1 MIKNK
6 PDWLKS
12 KGYIHITPS
21 LSVEKDWRVYEQKI
35 TNKKYIEKYA
45 FFPLM
50 HDSISERKYKKYD
63 NRKHLNTNKS
73 GRTHCFKIR
82 KGKSKQTIKS
92 RPIHYASH
100 FDSLIYSYYGN
111 ILNSKYLDVIK
122 EDPEL
127 DKSIIAYRKINL
139 ENQNKGKSTIHFAKE
154 AFDEIE
160 SRSHQKNV
168 AALTFDI
175 ENFFSGLDH
184 KILYN
189 KWCEIIKEQN
199 LPNDHYKI
207 FRACTNFSYILRD
220 NLRKEYYPG
229 SRRSGF
235 DEKKLHLIRKAKGYK
250 CFFYDVKELRE
261 EIKNGNLKVY
271 KNPFTKKLD
280 NGKVVKIGIPQGL
293 PLSAVLANIYL
304 LDFDRNIIKEIVRKY
319 RGYYR
324 RYSDDLLIIC
334 SSDDVDNIKHF
345 VLNEILKYGL
355 KISSHKTEE
364 FLFENLVYNKNFDKR
379 LTSVKIENNQ
389 RRIAKPLIYLGFEY
403 RGFSTSIKST
413 NLSKYYRR
421 LIYIVKRRA
430 KRASQNITPESKKAI
445 YKHQIKKLYNAPLKN
460 IDSDSKELKQKFRTR
475 YRFVKNELGEYDLE
489 PVKMP
494 IKKQSNYISYL
505 KRCDRIFNRNKS
517 NSFLNQVRK
526 RKNILNHAIKKH
538 LNKNF

>member
-1 MIKNK
+1 M
-6 PDWLKS
+6 
-12 KGYIHITPS
+12 
-21 LSVEKDWRVYEQKI
+21 
-35 TNKKYIEKYA
+35 
-45 FFPLM
+45 
-50 HDSISERKYKKYD
+50 
-63 NRKHLNTNKS
+63 
-73 GRTHCFKIR
+73 
-82 KGKSKQTIKS
+82 
-92 RPIHYASH
+92 
-100 FDSLIYSYYGN
+100 
-111 ILNSKYLDVIK
+111 
-122 EDPEL
+122 
-127 DKSIIAYRKINL
+127 
-139 ENQNKGKSTIHFAKE
+139 
-154 AFDEIE
+154 
-160 SRSHQKNV
+160 
-168 AALTFDI
+168 
-175 ENFFSGLDH
+175 
-184 KILYN
+184 
-189 KWCEIIKEQN
+189 
-199 LPNDHYKI
+199 
-207 FRACTNFSYILRD
+207 
-220 NLRKEYYPG
+220 
-229 SRRSGF
+229 
-235 DEKKLHLIRKAKGYK
+235 IRKAKGYK
-250 CFFYDVKELRE
+250 CFFKDVKELRE

-334 SSDDVDNIKHF
+334 SSDDVDNIKQF
-345 VLNEILKYGL
+345 VLTEILKYGL

-430 KRASQNITPESKKAI
+430 KRASKNITPESKKAI

-460 IDSDSKELKQKFRTR
+460 IDSDSKELKQKFRMR

-517 NSFLNQVRK
+517 NSFLKQVRK